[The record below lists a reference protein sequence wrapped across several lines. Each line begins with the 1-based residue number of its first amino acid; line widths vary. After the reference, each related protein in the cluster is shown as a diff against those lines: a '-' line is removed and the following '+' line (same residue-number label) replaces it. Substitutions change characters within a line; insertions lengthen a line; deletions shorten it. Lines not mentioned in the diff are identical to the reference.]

1 MKGGEQM
8 YPNLEAEMARKKITR
23 VKMAKAL
30 NMTPTTL
37 GNKLNEKTKLS
48 LPESIKIKK
57 ILEVSMSLEELFK
70 KE

>member
-1 MKGGEQM
+1 M

>member
-1 MKGGEQM
+1 M

-23 VKMAKAL
+23 AKMAKAL